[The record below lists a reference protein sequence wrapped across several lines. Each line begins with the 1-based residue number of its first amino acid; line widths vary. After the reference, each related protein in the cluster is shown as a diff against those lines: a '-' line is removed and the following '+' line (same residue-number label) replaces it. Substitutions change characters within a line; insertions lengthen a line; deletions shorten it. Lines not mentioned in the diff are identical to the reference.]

1 MLILA
6 RRPGERVVIGD
17 EILVTVMEVSASTVR
32 LGIEAPRGVSI
43 FREEIWLAVKEENR
57 AAAEAQADSLPSAP
71 VARPDEDAGQVS
83 APVVRPDEDAGQATA
98 EPGPGPG
105 EEPEV
110 HPPSAPTGEPRG
122 DAAASEQQP
131 SPPRD
136 PAS

>member
-57 AAAEAQADSLPSAP
+57 AAAEAQADALPSAP
-71 VARPDEDAGQVS
+71 IEEVMEAAA
-83 APVVRPDEDAGQATA
+83 APTEQDSSQEKDSPPA
-98 EPGPGPG
+98 EPG
-105 EEPEV
+105 
-110 HPPSAPTGEPRG
+110 T
-122 DAAASEQQP
+122 
-131 SPPRD
+131 
-136 PAS
+136 

>member
-57 AAAEAQADSLPSAP
+57 AAAEAQADALPSAP
-71 VARPDEDAGQVS
+71 IN
-83 APVVRPDEDAGQATA
+83 
-98 EPGPGPG
+98 
-105 EEPEV
+105 EV
-110 HPPSAPTGEPRG
+110 RG
-122 DAAASEQQP
+122 DAATASGEDQAQEED
-131 SPPRD
+131 SPPTE
-136 PAS
+136 PGT